1 MCRSSSPGSRPQ
13 SIYVLFCSNHSKS
26 CNRVKNVVLLPD
38 VGRLKLSGTCS
49 MPVVNIC
56 PSISLL
62 NSAVESLRIVVYV
75 SLSLSSP
82 TTHFILSFSLSTHN
96 FEKVLSGGRCYLHLS
111 RSPALASVCL
121 QHRLPCALAI
131 FSSSLSESSAT
142 KTDHERGHGCSLL
155 KL

>member
-1 MCRSSSPGSRPQ
+1 MCRCSPPGSHSQRI
-13 SIYVLFCSNHSKS
+13 SVLFCSNHSES
-26 CNRVKNVVLLPD
+26 YNRVRNVVLLPGM
-38 VGRLKLSGTCS
+38 GRLKLSETCS

-82 TTHFILSFSLSTHN
+82 TTHFILSFSLSPHN
-96 FEKVLSGGRCYLHLS
+96 FEKVLSGGRCYLRLS
-111 RSPALASVCL
+111 RSSALVSVCL

-131 FSSSLSESSAT
+131 FSSFLSELSVT
-142 KTDHERGHGCSLL
+142 KTEHERGHACSLL